1 MTWVLGITIY
11 LVCWALAT
19 WILITSWRQMFDLD
33 GSDLIFH
40 IVVGVLGPV
49 SLLAA
54 IVVKI
59 IDYISYFLHKT
70 GFGHKTVL
78 KRYNK

>member
-19 WILITSWRQMFDLD
+19 WILITSWREKFDLD

-40 IVVGVLGPV
+40 IVMGILGPI
-49 SLLAA
+49 SLGAA
-54 IVVKI
+54 IGIKI
-59 IDYISYFLHKT
+59 GDYISHFLDKT
-70 GFGHKTVL
+70 GFGYKTVL
-78 KRYNK
+78 KRYKK

>member
-1 MTWVLGITIY
+1 
-11 LVCWALAT
+11 
-19 WILITSWRQMFDLD
+19 MFDLD